1 MFICEL
7 DFEGGVLHVEA
18 EEKRRDVTRDGICV
32 ARCTVIFPQ
41 AEGGGI
47 YASAAERFSDF
58 YSSVADGFVNFFAEN
73 IGKRASDELTLSDA
87 RARYRFFRYECRC
100 EFLTEAVKSDG
111 EEQLRVSRHTVLCRR
126 GQTLWESRDSMLWRL
141 PSLVLAREVKRP

>member
-1 MFICEL
+1 MFVCKL
-7 DFEGGVLHVEA
+7 DLEGGVLHVEA
-18 EEKRRDVTRDGICV
+18 EKKRRDVTRDGICV

-41 AEGGGI
+41 IAGEGI
-47 YASAAERFSDF
+47 CAPAERFSDF
-58 YSSVADGFVNFFAEN
+58 YSSVADCFADFFAEN

>member
-1 MFICEL
+1 MCQLNF
-7 DFEGGVLHVEA
+7 DGGALRVSMQ
-18 EEKRRDVTRDGICV
+18 EERREVKVDGACV
-32 ARCTVIFPQ
+32 MRCLVIFPK
-41 AEGGGI
+41 AEGDGI
-47 YASAAERFSDF
+47 YTPAAARFSDL
-58 YSSVADGFVNFFAEN
+58 YSSVADGFISFCVEN

-141 PSLVLAREVKRP
+141 PSLVLARDVKRP

>member
-7 DFEGGVLHVEA
+7 DFEGGALRVGT

-41 AEGGGI
+41 IEGEGI
-47 YASAAERFSDF
+47 CAPAVRFSDF
-58 YSSVADGFVNFFAEN
+58 YSSVADGFADFFTEN
-73 IGKRASDELTLSDA
+73 IGKRASDELALSDA

-111 EEQLRVSRHTVLCRR
+111 EEQLRVSRHTILCRR
-126 GQTLWESRDSMLWRL
+126 GQTLWESRDAMLWRL
-141 PSLVLAREVKRP
+141 PSLVLAMEKTKG